1 MYIPIDPSY
10 TYTNKAS
17 QYIKVHISLL
27 IKLSLVEMKK
37 KSESKSSDNNE
48 NVTNEPTSFRSPH
61 SDVEVP
67 KSRKRRSQLGMES
80 TESLASKLDPLA
92 VTKQNMSTS
101 RRPNGK
107 HERRHILRF
116 VCIITLFFISPT
128 SFLLVF
134 RLGFHSTKIIRLAT
148 NFDSI

>member
-1 MYIPIDPSY
+1 MLFYPSY

-17 QYIKVHISLL
+17 QYITVHISIF

-37 KSESKSSDNNE
+37 KSESKNSDNNE
-48 NVTNEPTSFRSPH
+48 NMTNEPTSFRSPH

-101 RRPNGK
+101 RRPNG
-107 HERRHILRF
+107 
-116 VCIITLFFISPT
+116 
-128 SFLLVF
+128 
-134 RLGFHSTKIIRLAT
+134 
-148 NFDSI
+148 N